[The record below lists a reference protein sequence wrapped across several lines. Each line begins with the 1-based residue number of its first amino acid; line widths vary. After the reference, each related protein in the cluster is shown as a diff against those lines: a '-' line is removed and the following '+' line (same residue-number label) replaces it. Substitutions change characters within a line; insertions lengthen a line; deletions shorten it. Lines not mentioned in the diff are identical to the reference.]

1 MFVSN
6 LCTPAM
12 LYFVISVFYIIIG
25 MFKNFNIISSIIRI
39 LLILA
44 WSWILN
50 FLCESGYTFISWI
63 LVLLPFIFM

>member
-1 MFVSN
+1 
-6 LCTPAM
+6 
-12 LYFVISVFYIIIG
+12 